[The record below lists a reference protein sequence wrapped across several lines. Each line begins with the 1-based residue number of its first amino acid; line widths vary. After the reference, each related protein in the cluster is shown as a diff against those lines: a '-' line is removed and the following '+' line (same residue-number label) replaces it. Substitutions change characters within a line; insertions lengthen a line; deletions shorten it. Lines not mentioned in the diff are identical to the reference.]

1 MRKGEGP
8 IFLLRDWL
16 SLDPM
21 GQEKDHIKYTFWCHF
36 NRMFLETHQ
45 KSAEAR
51 DALST
56 HKHLDVSHPFPKTN
70 LSGVNVDGVEVSC
83 HQSPQHEEEADEAG
97 TREPE
102 GRHHRGSMGGPS
114 GAPILVHCSG
124 QHTHTHGGQ
133 DPGVLL
139 ISWPDCGVLKQ
150 HLTQTFHPVPPECA
164 VPACP
169 PPQTSTPL

>member
-1 MRKGEGP
+1 MRKGVGP

-36 NRMFLETHQ
+36 NRMFSETHQ

-56 HKHLDVSHPFPKTN
+56 DEHLDVSNPFPKTN
-70 LSGVNVDGVEVSC
+70 LSSVDVDGVEVGC

-102 GRHHRGSMGGPS
+102 GRYYTGSMGGPS
-114 GAPILVHCSG
+114 GPPSRCIIAAN
-124 QHTHTHGGQ
+124 THTPVETRAPGCGSSAGQ
-133 DPGVLL
+133 PMG
-139 ISWPDCGVLKQ
+139 S
-150 HLTQTFHPVPPECA
+150 
-164 VPACP
+164 
-169 PPQTSTPL
+169 